1 MDKIF
6 IDTNILI
13 SAIVFD
19 KKELELLIRCTSE
32 GDKIYIS
39 EHIMEEATR
48 VFMKKFPGYIEI
60 FEKFIEISD
69 MEIIH
74 KRLYEKKIKKFD
86 DIRDQYDAHVIAC
99 AKASKCKFI
108 ITGDKDILDYRHKTI
123 KIMRTA
129 DYLTLIKK

>member
-1 MDKIF
+1 MTKIF

-48 VFMKKFPGYIEI
+48 IFMKKFKGYIKI
-60 FEKFIEISD
+60 FEKFIDISEI
-69 MEIIH
+69 EIIH
-74 KRLYEKKIKKFD
+74 KKLYEKKIKKFD
-86 DIRDQYDAHVIAC
+86 DIRDKYDAHVIAC
-99 AKASKCKFI
+99 AEASKCKFI

-123 KIMRTA
+123 KIMRST
-129 DYLTLIKK
+129 DYLTQMR

>member
-19 KKELELLIRCTSE
+19 KKELELLIQCTSE

-48 VFMKKFPGYIEI
+48 VFMKKFPEYIEI

-69 MEIIH
+69 MEIIN
-74 KRLYEKKIKKFD
+74 KKLYEKKIKKFD

-99 AKASKCKFI
+99 AEASKCKFI

-123 KIMRTA
+123 KIMRSA

>member
-1 MDKIF
+1 MTKIF

-19 KKELELLIRCTSE
+19 KKELELLIRCASE

-48 VFMKKFPGYIEI
+48 VFMKKFQEYIEI
-60 FEKFIEISD
+60 FEKFIDISEI
-69 MEIIH
+69 EIIN
-74 KRLYEKKIKKFD
+74 KKLYEKRIKKFD
-86 DIRDQYDAHVIAC
+86 DIRDKYDAHVIAC
-99 AKASKCKFI
+99 AEASKCKFI

-123 KIMRTA
+123 KIMRSTH
-129 DYLTLIKK
+129 YLKQMS

>member
-1 MDKIF
+1 MTKIF

-19 KKELELLIRCTSE
+19 KNELELIIRCASE

-48 VFMKKFPGYIEI
+48 VFITKFPKHLEI
-60 FEKFIEISD
+60 FEKFIEISE
-69 MEIIH
+69 MEIIN
-74 KRLYEKKIKKFD
+74 KKLYEKKIKKFD

-99 AKASKCKFI
+99 AESSKCKFI

-123 KIMRTA
+123 KIMRSA
-129 DYLTLIKK
+129 DYLTQMR

>member
-19 KKELELLIRCTSE
+19 KKELELLIQCTSK

-69 MEIIH
+69 IEIIN
-74 KRLYEKKIKKFD
+74 KKLYEKKIKKFD

-99 AKASKCKFI
+99 AEASKCKFI

-123 KIMRTA
+123 KIMRSA